1 LSIGIGKHHRRN
13 GVLKGTYLTLDGMLV
28 DMAYTTKRKHKCS
41 SSFLK
46 FADFIDKDSITM
58 LFLQSLS
65 ISRKQLQNYY
75 FFPNYHKK
83 NINPYMELTAKV
95 DVLASAIGQE
105 YAEKRLN
112 PIYCSFF
119 SIIIFTL

>member
-1 LSIGIGKHHRRN
+1 
-13 GVLKGTYLTLDGMLV
+13 
-28 DMAYTTKRKHKCS
+28 
-41 SSFLK
+41 
-46 FADFIDKDSITM
+46 M

-65 ISRKQLQNYY
+65 ISRKQLQKYY

-112 PIYCSFF
+112 PIYCSYF
-119 SIIIFTL
+119 SIIIFPL